1 MSKIK
6 ILHVLSDT
14 NIGGAGV
21 VLLNQLKHFDK
32 DKFLIKVILPQNSK
46 LKPEIENLG
55 YEVIETQNGADKS
68 LDRRTIPEFMRI
80 FKREKPNIVHTHSS
94 MSARIAAKLR
104 KVKTRVFTKHCVEGS
119 SRLHGIAGN
128 MLSTHV
134 IATDY
139 ASREALLQS
148 GVKPKKITVIIN
160 GVDPLRTLTDEEKA
174 KTRGEFGIKDSDF
187 VFGITGRLE
196 PIKGQKYFIEA
207 AKIVSEKYD
216 NCKFVIVGT
225 GGDEDSLK
233 RQTIDVGLN
242 VGRDA
247 LGTPRDIADKVIF
260 TGFLT
265 DISAITNIMDVIVN
279 CSDSETSCLALS
291 EAFSLAKPAIATNGG
306 GNPYMVINGDNGL
319 IVPIRDSEAIAADM
333 ETMMID
339 KDMYSGMS
347 ETARKHY
354 LEKFTAEVMTRQL
367 ENIYVGAIINR
378 PQAKGDM

>member
-21 VLLNQLKHFDK
+21 LLLNQLKHFDK
-32 DKFLIKVILPQNSK
+32 DKFLIKVVLPQNSK

-104 KVKTRVFTKHCVEGS
+104 RVKTRVFTKHCVEGS

-134 IATDY
+134 IATDF

-148 GVKPKKITVIIN
+148 GVKSSKITVIIN
-160 GVDPLRTLTDEEKA
+160 GVDPLRTLADGEK
-174 KTRGEFGIKDSDF
+174 TETQSEFGIKDSDF

-233 RQTIDVGLN
+233 RQVSK
-242 VGRDA
+242 
-247 LGTPRDIADKVIF
+247 LGIADKVIF
-260 TGFLT
+260 TGFLA
-265 DISAITNIMDVIVN
+265 DIAPITNVMNVIVN

-306 GNPYMVINGDNGL
+306 GNPYMVTDNENGI
-319 IVPIRDSEAIAADM
+319 IVPTRDSAATAAAM
-333 ETMMID
+333 ERIMND
-339 KDMYSGMS
+339 KNLYAQMS

-378 PQAKGDM
+378 PQVMR